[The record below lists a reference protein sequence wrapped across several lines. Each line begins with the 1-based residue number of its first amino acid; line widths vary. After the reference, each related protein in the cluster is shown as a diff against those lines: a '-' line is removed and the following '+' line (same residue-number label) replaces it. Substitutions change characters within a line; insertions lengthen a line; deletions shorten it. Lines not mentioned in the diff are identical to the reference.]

1 MSLQVVISEDIKNAM
16 RAKDAVALEALR
28 AVKSAVLLALTEGG
42 AKDELSA
49 EEEIKLLQRLV
60 KQRKDSAAIYIQQG
74 RQDLA
79 EPEINQ
85 ANIIEKYLPKQ
96 LSEDEVTSK
105 VMAIIQENGFS
116 GMASM
121 GALMGLASK
130 ELAGQA
136 DGKTISTVVKK
147 LLTQ

>member
-96 LSEDEVTSK
+96 LSEEEVTSK
-105 VMAIIQENGFS
+105 VAAIIQENGFS

-147 LLTQ
+147 LLTR

>member
-96 LSEDEVTSK
+96 LSEEEVTSK
-105 VMAIIQENGFS
+105 VAAIIQENGFS